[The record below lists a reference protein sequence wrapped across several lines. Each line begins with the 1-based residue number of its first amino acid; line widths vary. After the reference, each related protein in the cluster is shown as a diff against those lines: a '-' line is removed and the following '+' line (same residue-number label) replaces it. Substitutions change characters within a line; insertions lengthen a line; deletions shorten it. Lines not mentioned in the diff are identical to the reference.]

1 MTRTLT
7 AIPLV
12 LFGLACT
19 LSTGAGNLG
28 AGLLLATAVLVVVA
42 QRGRGVH
49 WPPRQVLLAL
59 GAVLVTHAVACLLA
73 SPGPQRWDK
82 FTEELWLE
90 LLLVSVPVVAA
101 GRPEVVRRAVELT
114 LLAGVI
120 TAAYA
125 VYQWLTGRDLVRD
138 RMLFSTGG
146 EYVATAF
153 HSHHLSFGGQIMLAL
168 VVAMAWLRRDL
179 LDQPRRLWLSVP
191 VCVLLGLGLIWS
203 FARSAQLGTLV
214 AAVAL
219 VPTLPGRWRRAGV
232 AAVVAVLVLAAVMP
246 SVRNRVIE
254 GFTDENEVTR
264 PNLWRSSVAGIAHK
278 PVLGWGQG
286 NFRVMLAEHEVPGI
300 YESRAHSHND
310 YLMHAVNAGLLGLV
324 AWLWLLWATV
334 RHLHAGWRRA
344 GSGSWIVLGA
354 LLCQVSMAVAGIFQV
369 YQTDDEPEML
379 LYFLVGCG
387 LALLSRSELDGTRP
401 DSLRS

>member
-1 MTRTLT
+1 MVRTAT
-7 AIPLV
+7 ALPLL
-12 LFGLACT
+12 LFGVACT
-19 LSTGAGNLG
+19 LSTGAGNIG
-28 AGLLLATAVLVVVA
+28 AGLLLATALLVIVV
-42 QRGRGVH
+42 QRGRDIH
-49 WPPRQVLLAL
+49 WPPREVLLAL
-59 GAVLVTHAVACLLA
+59 GAVFLTHAVANWLA
-73 SPGPQRWDK
+73 TPGPARWDK
-82 FTEELWLE
+82 FVEELWLE

-120 TAAYA
+120 TALYA

-138 RMLFSTGG
+138 RLLFTSNG

-179 LDQPRRLWLSVP
+179 LEWPRRLWLSGP
-191 VCVLLGLGLIWS
+191 VCVMLGLGLIWS
-203 FARSAQLGTLV
+203 FARSAQLGALV

-219 VPTLPGRWRRAGV
+219 VPTLPGRWRRVGV
-232 AAVVAVLVLAAVMP
+232 AAVVAVLALAAVMP
-246 SVRNRVIE
+246 SVRGRIIE
-254 GFTDENEVTR
+254 GFTDEAEVTR
-264 PNLWRSSVAGIAHK
+264 PNLWRSSAAGIAHK

-286 NFRVMLAEHEVPGI
+286 QFRVMLEEHEVPGI

-310 YLMHAVNAGLLGLV
+310 YLMHAVNAGLLGL
-324 AWLWLLWATV
+324 AAALWLLWATV
-334 RHLHAGWRRA
+334 KHLHAGWRRA
-344 GSGSWIVLGA
+344 GSGSWIILGA
-354 LLCQVSMAVAGIFQV
+354 LLCQVSMAMAGFFQV

-387 LALLSRSELDGTRP
+387 LALLNDRSADETP
-401 DSLRS
+401 QT